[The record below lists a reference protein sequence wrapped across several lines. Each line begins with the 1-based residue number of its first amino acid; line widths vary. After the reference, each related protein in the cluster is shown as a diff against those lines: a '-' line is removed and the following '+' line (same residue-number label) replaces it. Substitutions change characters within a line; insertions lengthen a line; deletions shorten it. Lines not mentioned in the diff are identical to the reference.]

1 MELEV
6 LKWVVMLLLGVG
18 GWFMRNMV
26 SNTQEEIKHIKQ
38 DIDRLK
44 QEKLSK
50 DDFKE
55 FKVELREMFNEIK
68 TDIRDL
74 KSNGAQ

>member
-26 SNTQEEIKHIKQ
+26 SNTQEDIKYIKQ
-38 DIDRLK
+38 DIDKLK

>member
-6 LKWVVMLLLGVG
+6 VKWVVMVLMGIG

-26 SNTQEEIKHIKQ
+26 VNTQDDIRAIKH

-50 DDFKE
+50 DDFKD

-68 TDIRDL
+68 TDIRDI
-74 KSNGAQ
+74 KNHGPQ

>member
-6 LKWVVMLLLGVG
+6 VKWVVLTVFGILGWAVK
-18 GWFMRNMV
+18 NMV
-26 SNTQEEIKHIKQ
+26 STAQEDIKDLKQ
-38 DIDRLK
+38 EVVRLH

-68 TDIRDL
+68 TDIREI
-74 KSNGAQ
+74 KNGTQ

>member
-1 MELEV
+1 MEAEV
-6 LKWVVMLLLGVG
+6 VKWFFMLALGIG

-26 SNTQEEIKHIKQ
+26 ATVQDDIKAIKQ

-50 DDFKE
+50 DDFKD
-55 FKVELREMFNEIK
+55 FKIELREMFNEIK
-68 TDIRDL
+68 TDIREL
-74 KSNGAQ
+74 KSGPQ